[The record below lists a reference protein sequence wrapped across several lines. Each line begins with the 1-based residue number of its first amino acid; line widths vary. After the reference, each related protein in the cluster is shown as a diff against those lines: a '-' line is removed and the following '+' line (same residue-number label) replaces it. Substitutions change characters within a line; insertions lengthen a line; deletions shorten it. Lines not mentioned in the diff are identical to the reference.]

1 MKKSEEELKAEFLI
15 EAEAAFDELMTWDKN
30 TKEPDLSQIEEIVLK
45 MRKKLGED
53 LAQAALERQEQ
64 RQPAEQVMC
73 PKCGGKQKNKGLKA
87 NRIESMAGSIELER
101 GYYYC
106 EKCKAGY
113 FPPG

>member
-1 MKKSEEELKAEFLI
+1 MKKNREELEAEFL
-15 EAEAAFDELMTWDKN
+15 AEAKVVFDELMVWDKN

-45 MRKKLGED
+45 LRKRLGEN
-53 LAQAALERQEQ
+53 LAQAALERQEK

-73 PKCGGKQKNKGLKA
+73 PKCGEKLRNKGLKE
-87 NRIESMAGSIELER
+87 NQLESMVGSIELER